1 MPPTL
6 PFVVAPKRE
15 TRTVS
20 AEVNGQTCSLEF
32 PVFGSLLAGEEV
44 DIRDSDYQAAVYRES
59 SRLAD
64 ALIQDGTAAQIAAE
78 SNGGDTQPV
87 DPAAAETTAQRLAI
101 RCLSTRL
108 GIPVP
113 LEPAEQRI
121 LLRHADLVA
130 QIQSTLSEDYAQQ
143 IRRTVTAAIAHR
155 LPGCKA
161 WTVEDTDTLP
171 LPLQQA
177 IAAFIDSERNA
188 GQPSKTP
195 DELIEGMVETLGKLG
210 PTADDSQSPPTGDSS
225 TGDAVSSGPAIP
237 TSAETVSPD
246 SPSPTSSRR
255 SRKAPAAS

>member
-1 MPPTL
+1 MPSL

-15 TRTVS
+15 TRTIS
-20 AEVNGQTCSLEF
+20 AEINGQTCSLEF

-64 ALIQDGTAAQIAAE
+64 ALVSEGSE
-78 SNGGDTQPV
+78 
-87 DPAAAETTAQRLAI
+87 ETEAQRLAI

-130 QIQSTLSEDYAQQ
+130 RIQATLAADYAQQ
-143 IRRTVTAAIAHR
+143 VRRTVTAAIAHR

-161 WTVEDTDTLP
+161 WTVDDTDTLP
-171 LPLQQA
+171 QPLQQA

-188 GQPSKTP
+188 NQPQRSP
-195 DELIEGMVETLGKLG
+195 EELIEGMVETLGKLG
-210 PTADDSQSPPTGDSS
+210 PADSQSPPTGAPP
-225 TGDAVSSGPAIP
+225 TGDAASSGPVIE
-237 TSAETVSPD
+237 TSAATTSPD
-246 SPSPTSSRR
+246 SPSPTSSKR
-255 SRKAPAAS
+255 SRKANAAS

>member
-1 MPPTL
+1 MPSL

-20 AEVNGQTCSLEF
+20 AEVNGETCSLEF

-64 ALIQDGTAAQIAAE
+64 ALVSEGSE
-78 SNGGDTQPV
+78 
-87 DPAAAETTAQRLAI
+87 ETEAQRLAI

-130 QIQSTLSEDYAQQ
+130 KIQSTLAADYAQQ
-143 IRRTVTAAIAHR
+143 VRRTVTAAIVHR

-161 WTVEDTDTLP
+161 WTVDDTDTLP
-171 LPLQQA
+171 QPLQQA

-188 GQPSKTP
+188 NQPSKTP

-210 PTADDSQSPPTGDSS
+210 PADSQSPPTGEPS
-225 TGDAVSSGPAIP
+225 TGAAASSGPVTL
-237 TSAETVSPD
+237 TSAATASPA

-255 SRKAPAAS
+255 SRKANAAS

>member
-1 MPPTL
+1 MPQL
-6 PFVVAPKRE
+6 PFTVAPKRE

-20 AEVNGQTCSLEF
+20 ATVNDETCSLEF

-64 ALIQDGTAAQIAAE
+64 ALVSEGSE
-78 SNGGDTQPV
+78 
-87 DPAAAETTAQRLAI
+87 ETDAQRLAI

-113 LEPAEQRI
+113 LEPSEQRI

-130 QIQSTLSEDYAQQ
+130 KIQSTLAADYAQQ
-143 IRRTVTAAIAHR
+143 VRRTVTAAIVHR
-155 LPGCKA
+155 LPGCRD
-161 WTVEDTDTLP
+161 WTAEDTDTLP
-171 LPLQQA
+171 QPLQQA

-188 GQPSKTP
+188 SLPSKTP

-210 PTADDSQSPPTGDSS
+210 PEHSQDPPTGEPS
-225 TGDAVSSGPAIP
+225 TGVAESSGQVIE
-237 TSAETVSPD
+237 TSAETASPA
-246 SPSPTSSRR
+246 SPSPTSPKPLKKESDEN
-255 SRKAPAAS
+255 

>member
-1 MPPTL
+1 MPSL

-15 TRTVS
+15 TRTIS

-64 ALIQDGTAAQIAAE
+64 ALVREGSE
-78 SNGGDTQPV
+78 
-87 DPAAAETTAQRLAI
+87 ETEAQRLAI

-130 QIQSTLSEDYAQQ
+130 RIQASLAADYAQQ
-143 IRRTVTAAIAHR
+143 VRRTVTAAIAHR

-161 WTVEDTDTLP
+161 WTVDDTDTLP
-171 LPLQQA
+171 QPLRQA

-188 GQPSKTP
+188 NQPQRSP
-195 DELIEGMVETLGKLG
+195 EELIEGMVETLGKLG
-210 PTADDSQSPPTGDSS
+210 PADSPSPPTGAPP
-225 TGDAVSSGPAIP
+225 TGAAESSGPVIE
-237 TSAETVSPD
+237 TSAATASHASPR
-246 SPSPTSSRR
+246 PTSSRR
-255 SRKAPAAS
+255 SRKASAAS

>member
-6 PFVVAPKRE
+6 PFTVAPKRE

-64 ALIQDGTAAQIAAE
+64 ALVSEGTE
-78 SNGGDTQPV
+78 
-87 DPAAAETTAQRLAI
+87 ETAAQRLAI

-113 LEPAEQRI
+113 LEPTEQRI

-130 QIQSTLSEDYAQQ
+130 QIQATLAADYAQQ
-143 IRRTVTAAIAHR
+143 IRRTVTAAIVHR
-155 LPGCKA
+155 LPGCRE
-161 WTVEDTDTLP
+161 WTADDTDTLP
-171 LPLQQA
+171 MPLQQA

-195 DELIEGMVETLGKLG
+195 EELIEVMTDTLGKLA
-210 PTADDSQSPPTGDSS
+210 PTADASQSPPTGGSS
-225 TGDAVSSGPAIP
+225 TGAAASSGPTIQ

-255 SRKAPAAS
+255 SRKARAAS

>member
-1 MPPTL
+1 MTETCSTPPTPGVMHPTL
-6 PFVVAPKRE
+6 PFTVAPKRE

-32 PVFGSLLAGEEV
+32 PVYGSLLAGEEV

-64 ALIQDGTAAQIAAE
+64 ALVSEGTE
-78 SNGGDTQPV
+78 
-87 DPAAAETTAQRLAI
+87 ETAAQRLAI

-113 LEPAEQRI
+113 LEPTEQRI

-130 QIQSTLSEDYAQQ
+130 QIQATLAADYAQQ
-143 IRRTVTAAIAHR
+143 IRRTVTAAIVHR
-155 LPGCKA
+155 LPGCRD
-161 WTVEDTDTLP
+161 WTADDTDTLP
-171 LPLQQA
+171 MPLQQA
-177 IAAFIDSERNA
+177 IAAFVDSERNA
-188 GQPSKTP
+188 GQPSKSP
-195 DELIEGMVETLGKLG
+195 EELIEVMTETLGKLA
-210 PTADDSQSPPTGDSS
+210 PTADDSPSPPTGDSS
-225 TGDAVSSGPAIP
+225 TGAAESSGPVIP

-255 SRKAPAAS
+255 SRKEPAAS

>member
-1 MPPTL
+1 MPSL

-20 AEVNGQTCSLEF
+20 AEINGQPCSLEF

-64 ALIQDGTAAQIAAE
+64 ALVSEGTE
-78 SNGGDTQPV
+78 
-87 DPAAAETTAQRLAI
+87 ETEAQRLAI

-130 QIQSTLSEDYAQQ
+130 KIQASLAADYAQQ
-143 IRRTVTAAIAHR
+143 VRRTVTAAIAHR

-161 WTVEDTDTLP
+161 WTVDDTDTLP
-171 LPLQQA
+171 QPLQQA

-188 GQPSKTP
+188 NQPQRSP
-195 DELIEGMVETLGKLG
+195 EELIEGMVETLGKLG
-210 PTADDSQSPPTGDSS
+210 PADSQSPPTGAPP
-225 TGDAVSSGPAIP
+225 TGDAASSGPVIE
-237 TSAETVSPD
+237 TSAATTSPA
-246 SPSPTSSRR
+246 SPSPTSSKR
-255 SRKAPAAS
+255 SRKVNVAS